1 MPMPPIQKQLLE
13 QRLTA
18 FCERRI
24 PPHVRDQI
32 RLFYRFRAD
41 TATLFESRPYW
52 KNPNHWI
59 DMPIAQIRYDRQK
72 GHFSLYC
79 ADCNDKWHRY
89 DPFESTTDIDAILQE
104 IDEDPT
110 GIFWG

>member
-32 RLFYRFRAD
+32 
-41 TATLFESRPYW
+41 
-52 KNPNHWI
+52 H
-59 DMPIAQIRYDRQK
+59 YDRQK

-79 ADCNDKWHRY
+79 ADRNDKWYRY